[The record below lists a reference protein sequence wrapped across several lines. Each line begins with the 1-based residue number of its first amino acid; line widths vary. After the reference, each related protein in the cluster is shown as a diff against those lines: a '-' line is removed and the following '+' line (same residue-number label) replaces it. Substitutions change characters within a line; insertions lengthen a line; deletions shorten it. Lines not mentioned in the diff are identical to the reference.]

1 MTLMKLSSPRHCC
14 SRVVVAASSELRL
27 AVFYVVMIL
36 IADPHDLF
44 LFLWMKTLAMPRMI
58 PIVVALLHL
67 LDDYYNPHSI
77 LSFVVFRS
85 VR

>member
-1 MTLMKLSSPRHCC
+1 MKLSSPRHCC
-14 SRVVVAASSELRL
+14 SRVVVAAASELRL

-36 IADPHDLF
+36 ITDLHDLF
-44 LFLWMKTLAMPRMI
+44 LFLWMKKFAMLRMI

-67 LDDYYNPHSI
+67 LDDDYSPHSI
-77 LSFVVFRS
+77 LLSCVVFRS